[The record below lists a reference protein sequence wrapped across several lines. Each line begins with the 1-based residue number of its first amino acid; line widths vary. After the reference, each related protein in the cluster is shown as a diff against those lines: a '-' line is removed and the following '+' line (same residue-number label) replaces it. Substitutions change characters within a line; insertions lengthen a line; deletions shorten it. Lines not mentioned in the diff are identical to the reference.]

1 MRAVMVVFLVVGV
14 LAVITGCG
22 LCGDKGAGPSET
34 AGDTIPVVRSETD
47 KPGGVSINTIPPG
60 VDVYIDGEHKGQTP
74 MKVVLEEGK
83 TYKLELKQEAHGY
96 ETQTMEITSDS
107 GAINVNM
114 RKQR

>member
-1 MRAVMVVFLVVGV
+1 MRAMMAIFLVIGA
-14 LAVITGCG
+14 LALLIGCG
-22 LCGDKGAGPSET
+22 SCGDKGLGPS
-34 AGDTIPVVRSETD
+34 GSSRDKLPVVRSESE
-47 KPGGVSINTIPPG
+47 KPGGVSINTVPPG

-74 MKVVLEEGK
+74 MKVTLEEGK